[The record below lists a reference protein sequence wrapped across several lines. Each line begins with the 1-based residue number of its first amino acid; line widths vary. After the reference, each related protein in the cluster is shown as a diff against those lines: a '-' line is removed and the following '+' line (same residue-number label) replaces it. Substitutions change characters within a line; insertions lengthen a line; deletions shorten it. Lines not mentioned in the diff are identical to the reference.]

1 MNLRFY
7 TNVKTIG
14 DYVYYRGYDDGI
26 EIKDRIK
33 YKPTLFTVSPKKT
46 QYKTLDGRYVAP
58 TEFNTIRAM
67 RKFTENY
74 KDVEGFEYFG
84 NTNASCQ
91 LISDLYPQEEIE
103 YDLSKVKI
111 YVLDIETTAETG
123 IIDAQSAQEE
133 ILLITLQDYNSKE
146 TITWGSRPFTKNLD
160 NHNYIECENEVELL
174 ASFLD
179 FWEENYP
186 DIITG
191 WNCIPVN
198 SNIWGVNS
206 IKKLKD
212 LKTNELLYDSK
223 IEEIYPI
230 SNKKGVIQV
239 LENGSKVISSYDH
252 KFPYVMCNPDNYT
265 KFSDSPKNKSY
276 KKDLKVIDA
285 IATKDEKFLL
295 VPLRKNLNEDNS
307 EFTIEQCYLLGLIYT
322 DGTLKSKSRIGD
334 GFTIYQ
340 SDLDFIEKVKHTFNI
355 QTKIVGPYKNCYQL
369 HIPFKDIK
377 NASPIYTNDNKKSLN
392 IEIISTFSEPQFYSF
407 LSGLLDGDGIV
418 NTKTISLCNY
428 NGDIPT
434 IYQLCLWNGI
444 FSTIN
449 SDEKVMRFIDIDFSK
464 LNLIKDKRW
473 GKITQYLILE
483 RDSSQKASRIRFK
496 KNKDGYLVKVNK
508 FIETDEMKM
517 LDIKTD
523 TNYFIASGVKTH
535 NCSSFDIPYIVN
547 RVSKIFGDDE
557 SKRLSIWKKIN
568 PFPVNINDRIETQ
581 YELCGIS
588 TLDYFL
594 LFKKFAFINLENNR
608 LDTVAQAVLKEKKLE
623 HTEYET
629 FKDFYTLNF
638 DLFVEYNVQDC
649 SLVRRLE
656 YKLCLIQLA
665 FTLAY
670 QAKVNLED
678 VYSQG
683 RMWDGIIYNYL
694 RKRNIVIPMKKHNEE
709 KKEKFK
715 GAYVKEPQIGK
726 FKYVCSLDLAS
737 LYPSLIRTY
746 NISPETLVNE
756 WNTYVSV
763 DKILNDEFE
772 IKPEHQNYT
781 ICPNGAM
788 YNKNVQGFLPKI
800 MEKMFNERSVY
811 KKKMLQAQ
819 SLNEKEPSEKLESD
833 ITRYKNYQQCLKICL
848 NSAFGSLGN
857 SYFRFYDIRNA
868 EAITYSGQIVIRWI
882 EKKLNSYLN
891 KVAGTEGVDMTIA
904 MDTDSAIL
912 NFNPIVEKI
921 FANKN
926 PEELEVIDFL
936 TKVCDGVLQDYIDKS
951 FDELCEVTNAYQNC
965 LHMKREKICSSALWR
980 KKKNYILNVWD
991 NEGVRYSEP
1000 KISMKG
1006 IEAVKTSTP
1015 AFCRGAIETAIKIIM
1030 NGTEDELINYI
1041 KKIRSNFYKLPPE
1054 DISFP
1059 SGLSNMDKY
1068 ASVTKIY
1075 GKSTPIH
1082 TRGALLYNHH
1092 LKRLKLTSKYSL
1104 IQNGEKIKYCYLKLP
1119 NTIRED
1125 VISYIRTLPPELG
1138 LHKYID
1144 YDTQFEK
1151 SFIQP
1156 LKSLLDIIGW
1166 GLEKRVNLAN
1176 FYE

>member
-1 MNLRFY
+1 MRFY

-14 DYVYYRGYDDGI
+14 DYVYYRGYDGGI

-33 YKPTLFTVSPKKT
+33 YKPTLFTASSPKKT

-58 TEFNTIRAM
+58 IEFNTIRAM
-67 RKFTENY
+67 RKFIENY

-123 IIDAQSAQEE
+123 VIDAQSAQEE

-146 TITWGSRPFTKNLD
+146 TITWSSRPFTKNLD

-186 DIITG
+186 DVITG
-191 WNCIPVN
+191 WH
-198 SNIWGVNS
+198 
-206 IKKLKD
+206 
-212 LKTNELLYDSK
+212 
-223 IEEIYPI
+223 I
-230 SNKKGVIQV
+230 S
-239 LENGSKVISSYDH
+239 
-252 KFPYVMCNPDNYT
+252 
-265 KFSDSPKNKSY
+265 
-276 KKDLKVIDA
+276 
-285 IATKDEKFLL
+285 
-295 VPLRKNLNEDNS
+295 
-307 EFTIEQCYLLGLIYT
+307 
-322 DGTLKSKSRIGD
+322 
-334 GFTIYQ
+334 
-340 SDLDFIEKVKHTFNI
+340 
-355 QTKIVGPYKNCYQL
+355 
-369 HIPFKDIK
+369 
-377 NASPIYTNDNKKSLN
+377 
-392 IEIISTFSEPQFYSF
+392 
-407 LSGLLDGDGIV
+407 
-418 NTKTISLCNY
+418 
-428 NGDIPT
+428 
-434 IYQLCLWNGI
+434 
-444 FSTIN
+444 
-449 SDEKVMRFIDIDFSK
+449 
-464 LNLIKDKRW
+464 
-473 GKITQYLILE
+473 
-483 RDSSQKASRIRFK
+483 
-496 KNKDGYLVKVNK
+496 GY
-508 FIETDEMKM
+508 
-517 LDIKTD
+517 
-523 TNYFIASGVKTH
+523 
-535 NCSSFDIPYIVN
+535 DIPYIVN
-547 RVSKIFGDDE
+547 RVCKIFGDDE

-649 SLVRRLE
+649 NLVRRLE

-694 RKRNIVIPMKKHNEE
+694 RKQNIVIPMKKHNEE

-763 DKILNDEFE
+763 DKILNEEFK

-781 ICPNGAM
+781 VCPNGAM

-819 SLNEKEPSEKLESD
+819 ALNEKDPSEKLEAD
-833 ITRYKNYQQCLKICL
+833 IVRYKNYQQALKICL

-868 EAITYSGQIVIRWI
+868 EAITYAGQIVIRWI

-891 KVAGTEGVDMTIA
+891 KVAGTEGIDMTLA
-904 MDTDSAIL
+904 MDTDSAFL
-912 NFNPIVEKI
+912 NFNPIVNKI
-921 FANKN
+921 FVDKI
-926 PEELEVIDFL
+926 PSELEVIDFL
-936 TKVCDGVLQDYIDKS
+936 TKVCDGVLQTYIDKS
-951 FDELCEVTNAYQNC
+951 FDELCEVTNAYQNS

-1015 AFCRGAIETAIKIIM
+1015 AFCRGAIEKAIKIIM
-1030 NGTEDELINYI
+1030 NGTENELINFI
-1041 KKIRSNFYKLPPE
+1041 KKIKAEFYKLPPE

-1059 SGLSNMDKY
+1059 SGLTNMDKY

-1092 LKRLKLTSKYSL
+1092 LKRLGLTSKYSL

-1119 NTIRED
+1119 NPIRED
-1125 VISYIRTLPPELG
+1125 VISYIRNLPPELG